1 LPVKNTHLH
10 CCARDRL
17 CLRLPFAR
25 REELHSSWREPRRY
39 EERLRSGIL
48 LLILVLSAALLV
60 FVTGPA
66 SAQSVEAAD
75 VRDDDGTALHVVWY
89 GVFGPGET
97 VSVSRAAYPDTLF
110 TPVAEIDASAG
121 EFIDSGL
128 SRKKTYVYRV
138 VLPGGTALVS
148 NPASPTAS
156 WINRGRLVMLV
167 ILVVFLIFV
176 LVYIRLAASRQFFVR
191 KITGLAAIE
200 EAIGRATEMGRSV
213 LYVPGID
220 DLDNIQTIASMVIL
234 NDVARL
240 TASYETPIIVPVCRP
255 FVVPVA
261 EEAVKQGCLNAG
273 RPELYNPD
281 NVRYLSD
288 EQFAFTAGV
297 NGIMLRERTA
307 ANLYMGSFFAESLI
321 LAETGFSTGA
331 IQVAGTANIHQLP
344 FFVAACD
351 YTLIGEELY
360 AASAYLSRE
369 PKLLGTLKASD
380 LAKAIIIVLV
390 VTGCITETLG
400 ITHFA
405 EWFTAR

>member
-1 LPVKNTHLH
+1 MFPGEG
-10 CCARDRL
+10 
-17 CLRLPFAR
+17 LPFAR
-25 REELHSSWREPRRY
+25 LA
-39 EERLRSGIL
+39 G
-48 LLILVLSAALLV
+48 AALFVIAIVAALAV
-60 FVTGPA
+60 FGAPTAAAPPGL
-66 SAQSVEAAD
+66 SVSD
-75 VRDDDGTALHVVWY
+75 VPDDDGTQLLITWQGDFTPGQRVV
-89 GVFGPGET
+89 
-97 VSVSRAAYPDTLF
+97 VSRAAYPDTAF
-110 TPVAEIDASAG
+110 EEVADVSASDG
-121 EFIDSGL
+121 RLVDVGL
-128 SRKKTYVYRV
+128 SRKETYVYRL
-138 VLPGGTALVS
+138 VLPDGAVLLSDPVK
-148 NPASPTAS
+148 PKAAF
-156 WINRGRLVMLV
+156 IDKGRLVMLIV
-167 ILVVFLIFV
+167 LATFLVFV
-176 LVYIRLAASRQFFVR
+176 LTYIKLAASGRHFFVR

-200 EAIGRATEMGRSV
+200 EAIGRATEMGRSI

-234 NDVARL
+234 NDVSRIA
-240 TASYETPIIVPVCRP
+240 ASYETPIIVPVCRP

-261 EEAVKQGCLNAG
+261 EEAVKQGCMNAG

-281 NVRYLSD
+281 NIRYLSD

-360 AASAYLSRE
+360 AASAYLSKE
-369 PKLLGTLKASD
+369 PKLIGTLKASD
-380 LAKAIIIVLV
+380 LAKAIIIGLLV
-390 VTGCITETLG
+390 AGCITESLG
-400 ITHFA
+400 ITRFA